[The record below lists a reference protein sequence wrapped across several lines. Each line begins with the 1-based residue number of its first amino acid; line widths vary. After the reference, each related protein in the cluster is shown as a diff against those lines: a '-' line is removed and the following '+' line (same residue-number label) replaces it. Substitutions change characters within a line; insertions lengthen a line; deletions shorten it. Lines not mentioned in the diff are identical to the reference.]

1 MQSILDNIA
10 KPSTNIDII
19 GNIFIC
25 DELCDLTF
33 NYKEHSKM
41 NITNKNVLLEIDYGN
56 GSYINYNGGEKFGS
70 EQQKYFLKKIA
81 LVGPAKHFIKS
92 FRRNSDNNMGLEL
105 ILIHE
110 SEDKKLYQNI
120 SVLLYGSDACSEK
133 KKVQYK
139 LFNEISNNIPLKS
152 EGTKEITVESW
163 SPNDFLPENKSFY
176 TYNSPT
182 NTKLNWIVFKEE
194 VCVPKALIEKYY
206 KYVLDPNKKL
216 SLELR
221 NAPVPKNPENLILFG
236 HQVVKMVSS
245 QCARKIAD
253 KVAKEKEGAIPLEKP
268 KEEEKQKEDIKEEEK
283 KEDDKKEVIED
294 DKKEEDKKEEEKPK
308 EVGISWWGWLL
319 IIILIFVF
327 TIILAFTLKHFF
339 GEDKVGI
346 WAEKYLAILYYPIG
360 KTREY
365 FQGKK
370 QGDNVEMFTAP
381 ITQSTAPITQ
391 STAPITQSTAPTTQ
405 STAPTTPTTSPTTP
419 TVQTGSGKKS
429 ILNKLQSMKDR
440 GVDFNQE
447 TIQKL
452 TEMGVPHEEI
462 TKVLSN

>member
-1 MQSILDNIA
+1 MQSILDNIV

-33 NYKEHSKM
+33 NYKEHSKI
-41 NITNKNVLLEIDYGN
+41 NIINNNALLEIDYGN

-81 LVGPAKHFIKS
+81 LIGPSKHFIKS

-120 SVLLYGSDACSEK
+120 SVLLYGSDTCSEK
-133 KKVQYK
+133 KKIQYK
-139 LFNEISNNIPLKS
+139 LFNEISDNIPLKS
-152 EGTKEITVESW
+152 EGSKEITVESW

-194 VCVPKALIEKYY
+194 VCVPKALIDKYY

-253 KVAKEKEGAIPLEKP
+253 KIAKEKEQTIPLEEPKEEPKEKP
-268 KEEEKQKEDIKEEEK
+268 KEESKEESKEEK
-283 KEDDKKEVIED
+283 TEKEES
-294 DKKEEDKKEEEKPK
+294 EDKKETEVVETNKEEVK
-308 EVGISWWGWLL
+308 GISWWGWLL
-319 IIILIFVF
+319 IILLLFIF
-327 TIILAFTLKHFF
+327 TIIIAFTLKHFL
-339 GEDKVGI
+339 GDDRVGI

-360 KTREY
+360 KVRGY
-365 FQGKK
+365 FQEKRSSTMT
-370 QGDNVEMFTAP
+370 DANVQNIERIEKSFVNP
-381 ITQSTAPITQ
+381 EIKSTRI
-391 STAPITQSTAPTTQ
+391 
-405 STAPTTPTTSPTTP
+405 
-419 TVQTGSGKKS
+419 
-429 ILNKLQSMKDR
+429 NDKLQSMKKR
-440 GVDFNQE
+440 GVDFNEE
-447 TIQKL
+447 TIKRL
-452 TEMGVPHEEI
+452 TGLGIPMEEI
-462 TKVLSN
+462 TKVLS